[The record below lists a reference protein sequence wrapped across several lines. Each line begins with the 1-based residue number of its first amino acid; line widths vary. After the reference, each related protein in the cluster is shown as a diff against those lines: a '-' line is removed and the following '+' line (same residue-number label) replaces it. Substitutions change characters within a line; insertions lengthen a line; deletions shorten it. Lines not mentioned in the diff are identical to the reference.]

1 MVGPYSPFLPNGRQN
16 NESLVEVRELE
27 FFIKFDCKG
36 GNLIFDVA
44 VLEGDLAG
52 ADGSASLFID
62 WFAARGAYGRVAVGG
77 IGTADGTPI
86 RAPIMMLAWSR
97 GLLSAQPQLWQIGL
111 TTPLRHADITR
122 IRRATSTRV
131 QQHAPAGGGPVGGLQ
146 KAFHWR

>member
-62 WFAARGAYGRVAVGG
+62 WFAARGAYGRVALLPPSGMRILPVS
-77 IGTADGTPI
+77 AVLL
-86 RAPIMMLAWSR
+86 APGYSNMP
-97 GLLSAQPQLWQIGL
+97 LL
-111 TTPLRHADITR
+111 
-122 IRRATSTRV
+122 V
-131 QQHAPAGGGPVGGLQ
+131 AG
-146 KAFHWR
+146 R